1 MSLTME
7 ELGAR
12 LDAFPR
18 VPLAY
23 LPTPLDD
30 APRLSRVL
38 AGPTILVKRDD
49 LTGLALGGN
58 KMRKL
63 EFLMGDALRQGA
75 DTIITTAAAQSN
87 MCRQTAAAACKLGL
101 DCVLILRG
109 TEREEVQGNLL
120 LDKIFGARVSF
131 IQITDPYSNVS
142 GEAMAQAAADL
153 TRAGKHPYIID
164 LRTTSAPLAAVG
176 YVAGG
181 LELHRQLVERRITPT
196 RIYVATGSGGTH
208 AGLVLASDILGLGW
222 TIQGISV
229 QRPAAEMRERVA
241 DKIAEAGKLLGW
253 QTKLPADDILVDDAY
268 IGPAYGVTTREG
280 VAAMLLAGRTEGLVM
295 DPVYSGKSL
304 SGMIGHIRQRRV
316 SRDDTVVFI
325 HTGGAPG
332 LFAHAADVVEQL
344 TRDEG

>member
-1 MSLTME
+1 MSLTIQ
-7 ELGAR
+7 ELTVR
-12 LDAFPR
+12 LERFPR
-18 VPLAY
+18 APLAN

-30 APRLSRVL
+30 APRLSKAL

-49 LTGLALGGN
+49 LTGMALGGN

-75 DTIITTAAAQSN
+75 DTIVTTAAAQSN

-101 DCVLILRG
+101 SCVLILRG
-109 TEREEVQGNLL
+109 TDREEVQGNLL
-120 LDKIFGARVSF
+120 LDRIFGADVSF

-142 GEAMAQAAADL
+142 GEAMAKAAAEL

-181 LELHRQLVERRITPT
+181 LELHRQLAERQMTPT

-208 AGLVLASDILGLGW
+208 AGLVLASEMLGLGW

-229 QRPAAEMRERVA
+229 QRPSDEMRARVA
-241 DKIAEAGKLLGW
+241 HKVAEAGKLLDW
-253 QTKLPADDILVDDAY
+253 QTAIRPEDILVDDAY
-268 IGPAYGVTTREG
+268 IGPAYGVTTAEG
-280 VAAMLLAGRTEGLVM
+280 VEAMLLAGRNEGLVM

-304 SGMIGHIRQRRV
+304 SGLVGHIRQGRV
-316 SRDDTVVFI
+316 ANGDRVIFI

-332 LFAHAADVVEQL
+332 LFAHAADVAQQL
-344 TRDEG
+344 SKLS